1 MKEYLLRGR
10 IICPDRVLE
19 DGYIIFKGGFIQR
32 VGQSNEFDH
41 WPPESG
47 CPAPAVSPVDECI
60 DLSRSGYTI
69 FPGFIDIHIHGAGY
83 WQAAHGQIAELARFL
98 ARFGVTGFL
107 PTLASATKEEYLE
120 WLGEVKDLR
129 ELEEQR
135 ELEEVGAAREA
146 GAIRETTKGARGA
159 RVLGA
164 HMEGP
169 FINKLSRGGM
179 MEERVREPD
188 LEECEEYVDAAGGAI
203 RLMTLSP
210 ELPGAIDLIRY
221 LRSRGIVVSMGHSL
235 AGPEVVAAAVGAG
248 ASHCCHI
255 FNNCPYDNLRK
266 EPGVRRPGIDEAA
279 LVNPGVTVEAI
290 ADGIH
295 VDPLMLELALRSK
308 GLSGMVLITDALP
321 GAGLD
326 DGIYEMPDG
335 RVIKTRKGDGIRL
348 KDTGALVGSGLT
360 LPLAMKNFM
369 QWMGLRDWEAAQLVS
384 GNPARV
390 LGEADSGFIEP
401 GKRADF
407 AILDKDFNCVM
418 TIVGGEIVYDDR
430 MRG

>member
-1 MKEYLLRGR
+1 MGDTGYVVLRGR
-10 IICPDRVLE
+10 VICPDKALE
-19 DGYIIFKGGFIQR
+19 DGYVAFEDGIIQS
-32 VGQSNEFDH
+32 VGKSSELGR
-41 WPPESG
+41 WPAAEY
-47 CPAPAVSPVDECI
+47 I
-60 DLSRSGYTI
+60 DFSRPGYTI

-83 WQAAHGQIAELARFL
+83 YQAAHGQVAKLARFL

-107 PTLASATKEEYLE
+107 PTLASATRQEYLE
-120 WLGEVKDLR
+120 WLHEVKAAMA
-129 ELEEQR
+129 QVAQ
-135 ELEEVGAAREA
+135 VGQVGRDSA
-146 GAIRETTKGARGA
+146 GRGRDGRGAEGARI
-159 RVLGA
+159 LGA

-169 FINKLSRGGM
+169 FINRLSRGGM

-360 LPLAMKNFM
+360 LPLAMRNFM

-407 AILDKDFNCVM
+407 AVLDKDFNCVM
-418 TIVGGEIVYDDR
+418 TIVGGEIVYE
-430 MRG
+430 RG